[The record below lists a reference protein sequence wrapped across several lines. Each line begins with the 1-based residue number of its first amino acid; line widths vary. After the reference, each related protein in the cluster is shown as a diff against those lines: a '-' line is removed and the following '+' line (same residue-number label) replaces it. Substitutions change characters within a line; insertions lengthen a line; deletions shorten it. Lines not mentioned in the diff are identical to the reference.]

1 MIRVLSEGEGTCKD
15 LGQEEMWPIHGILFF
30 FKCVY
35 GIENKG
41 EHDKKGEER
50 RVYADHAAKNL
61 FFV

>member
-1 MIRVLSEGEGTCKD
+1 MIRFWVKERALVKIWDKKKCG
-15 LGQEEMWPIHGILFF
+15 LFMEFYF